1 MIKVKMLN
9 YNVGRNE
16 PTFRPLTFI
25 REMLYSDYSIELT
38 TDDDFD
44 YMFVGMSDFFDKKK
58 PLKESTEWGL
68 ENLDKVTQGG
78 DYFLFDGSD
87 STSLMGAYEVFEQSD
102 AKYLFKNQ
110 LLSRENY
117 KEPTAF
123 NKWFFG
129 SGSDLDLG
137 YDIPK
142 DKWDRIKLSGYN
154 LGYLLPQYRNFQPI
168 NKNKN
173 IDVCAIYQAKHNY
186 SEDHG
191 VRNDLLYTNHRTG
204 AWDILDSQFLDIRKD
219 KLPYQEYIQTLYN
232 SKVAISPFGMGELCF
247 RDFECMQFGTIIIK
261 PSMSMVNTIPNI
273 YESNDTYLSVNYDWS
288 NLNETIDYVLSNF
301 DSLNERI
308 NTNIRE
314 KFKKEYNYE
323 KLCLYYYNLFR
334 KLNEIGE
341 V

>member
-1 MIKVKMLN
+1 MIKVKILN
-9 YNVGRNE
+9 NGQGRNE
-16 PTFRPLTFI
+16 PTFRPFSFI
-25 REMLYSDYSIELT
+25 RDMLYSDYSIELT

-68 ENLDKVTQGG
+68 ENLNKVTQGG

-102 AKYLFKNQ
+102 AIYLFKNQ

-204 AWDILDSQFLDIRKD
+204 AWDILDSKFDSRKD

-232 SKVAISPFGMGELCF
+232 SKVAISPFGQGEICF

-273 YESNDTYLSVNYDWS
+273 YESNETYLSVNYDWS

-314 KFKKEYNYE
+314 KFKKEYDYE

-334 KLNEIGE
+334 NLKNVTGD
-341 V
+341 

>member
-1 MIKVKMLN
+1 MIKIKILN
-9 YNVGRNE
+9 HHKDRNE
-16 PTFRPLTFI
+16 PTFRPLTFV

-68 ENLDKVTQGG
+68 ENLNKVTQGG

-102 AKYLFKNQ
+102 AIYLFKNQ

-129 SGSDLDLG
+129 NGSDLDLG

-142 DKWDRIKLSGYN
+142 DKWNRIKLSGYN

-168 NKNKN
+168 SKNKN
-173 IDVCAIYQAKHNY
+173 IDVCAIYQANHNY
-186 SEDHG
+186 SEDHK
-191 VRNDLLYTNHRTG
+191 VRNDLHYTNHRKG
-204 AWDILDSQFLDIRKD
+204 CWDILDSKFDSRKD
-219 KLPYQEYIQTLYN
+219 KLPYQEYINVLYN

-261 PSMSMVNTIPNI
+261 PSMSMVKTIPNI
-273 YESNDTYLSVNYDWS
+273 YEDGETYISCKYDWS
-288 NLNETIDYVLSNF
+288 DLNETVDYVLSNF

-314 KFKKEYNYE
+314 KFKKEYDYE